1 MSEVKLTKKDLNKCW
16 RSWMMH
22 NLTSMSFEFL
32 ESFGFC
38 WSMVPAIKKLYAND
52 PDKQRE
58 ALKRHSAFY
67 NTEPQLGAIV
77 NGIAV
82 GLEEKKANGEEV
94 DGETINAMKV
104 GLMGPLAGIGD
115 SMIPG
120 MLVPLLLSIGMG
132 LAAGGSVLGPLFYI
146 IAYNAIILGGSYF
159 LFHKGYQ
166 LGAESV
172 ELLVGEKA
180 TKIKEAFSILGITVM
195 GGVAASYVN
204 LSTIL
209 NYQNGNVNLV
219 IQDMIDGIFPKLLPL
234 SVVIISWFLMSKKN
248 VSPTK
253 LMMLL
258 LGVAVVGSV
267 LGVF

>member
-1 MSEVKLTKKDLNKCW
+1 
-16 RSWMMH
+16 MMH

-38 WSMVPAIKKLYAND
+38 WSMTPAIKKLYAND
-52 PDKQRE
+52 PDKQKD

-67 NTEPQLGAIV
+67 NTEPQLGVIV

-94 DGETINAMKV
+94 DGETINALKV
-104 GLMGPLAGIGD
+104 GLMGPLAGVGD

-132 LAAGGSVLGPLFYI
+132 LASGGSVLGPLFYI
-146 IAYNAIILGGSYF
+146 IAFNSIVLGGSYY
-159 LFHKGYQ
+159 LFHKGYK
-166 LGAESV
+166 LGTESV
-172 ELLVGEKA
+172 ELLVGEQA

-219 IQDMIDGIFPKLLPL
+219 IQSMLDGIFPKLLPL
-234 SVVIISWFLMSKKN
+234 SVVLISWFLMSKKN

-253 LMMLL
+253 LMFILL
-258 LGVAVVGSV
+258 SVSIVGVVIGV
-267 LGVF
+267 L